1 MAGHQPAILLVQ
13 TEVWLATYQFQN
25 SQLIIPRTTKEKNFC
40 RNEYNVTGLCNRQS
54 CPLANSR
61 YATVR
66 SHPGSGTLYLYMKT
80 IERAHTPAK
89 LWERIKL
96 SQNYAKALEQV
107 DERLI
112 YWPKFLIH
120 KCKQRLTRL
129 TQVGIR
135 MRRLAKEDERLG
147 ERLVPKLAPKVRRRE
162 ETRERKAEAAAK
174 VERAIERELI
184 ERLRSGAY
192 GDQPLNVSET
202 IWKKVL
208 RGLERGGEG
217 TRDEDLDEGI
227 EEEELE
233 NENEEE
239 LEEESVGMVEYVSDL
254 GEDEEDLEDLEDW
267 LGSEA
272 AEDSEEE
279 EDDEE
284 SGSEEEAAQKEA
296 ASGTKRKSSAAPK
309 GKPKKMAKM
318 EIEYELEDEAP
329 RRALALA

>member
-1 MAGHQPAILLVQ
+1 MSSDEI
-13 TEVWLATYQFQN
+13 VWQVINQQFC
-25 SQLIIPRTTKEKNFC
+25 SFKLKTTKEKNFC

-66 SHPGSGTLYLYMKT
+66 AHPGSGTLYLYMKT

-107 DERLI
+107 DDRLI
-112 YWPKFLIH
+112 YWPKFLVH

-135 MRRLAKEDERLG
+135 MRRLAAEEERLG
-147 ERLVPKLAPKVRRRE
+147 EKLVPKMAPKVRRRE

-192 GDQPLNVSET
+192 GDQPLNVSES

-208 RGLERGGEG
+208 KGLERGGEG

-227 EEEELE
+227 EEDEM
-233 NENEEE
+233 EEE
-239 LEEESVGMVEYVSDL
+239 FEDEEGVGEVEYVSDL
-254 GEDEEDLEDLEDW
+254 GEDEEDLGDLEDW
-267 LGSEA
+267 LGSEK
-272 AEDSEEE
+272 EEVTD
-279 EDDEE
+279 EDDEDD
-284 SGSEEEAAQKEA
+284 SDTGSSEDEKKDAPG
-296 ASGTKRKSSAAPK
+296 SKRKK
-309 GKPKKMAKM
+309 GPVTKAKPKKFPRM
-318 EIEYELEDEAP
+318 EIEYEEEMEQAP
-329 RRALALA
+329 RQLAS

>member
-1 MAGHQPAILLVQ
+1 MFQPSYQRRKAKSNNLL
-13 TEVWLATYQFQN
+13 
-25 SQLIIPRTTKEKNFC
+25 RTTKEKNFC

-66 SHPGSGTLYLYMKT
+66 SNPDTGTLYLYMKT
-80 IERAHTPAK
+80 IERAHMPSK

-135 MRRLAKEDERLG
+135 MRRIAKEDERLG
-147 ERLVPKLAPKVRRRE
+147 EKIVPKMAPKVRRRE
-162 ETRERKAEAAAK
+162 ETRERKALAAAK

-208 RGLERGGEG
+208 KGLERQGEG
-217 TRDEDLDEGI
+217 TRDVDMDEGI
-227 EEEELE
+227 EEDEDEM
-233 NENEEE
+233 EEE
-239 LEEESVGMVEYVSDL
+239 EEGVGEVEYVSDL
-254 GEDEEDLEDLEDW
+254 GEDEEDLGDLEDW
-267 LGSEA
+267 LGS
-272 AEDSEEE
+272 DEEMGTDE
-279 EDDEE
+279 SEDDEE
-284 SGSEEEAAQKEA
+284 DDSEDSDSAEEDISKKAGA
-296 ASGTKRKSSAAPK
+296 KRKKPAPK
-309 GKPKKMAKM
+309 PKSSKRGKM
-318 EIEYELEDEAP
+318 EIEYEMEAGG
-329 RRALALA
+329 AVATQ

>member
-1 MAGHQPAILLVQ
+1 MSSDEI
-13 TEVWLATYQFQN
+13 VWQVINQQFC
-25 SQLIIPRTTKEKNFC
+25 SFKLKTTKEKNFC

-66 SHPGSGTLYLYMKT
+66 SNPDTGTLYLYMKT
-80 IERAHTPAK
+80 IERAHMPSK

-96 SQNYAKALEQV
+96 SQNYAKALQQV

-112 YWPKFLIH
+112 YWPNFLIH

-135 MRRLAKEDERLG
+135 MRKLAKEDERLG
-147 ERLVPKLAPKVRRRE
+147 EKLVPKMAPKVRRRE

-192 GDQPLNVSET
+192 GDQPLNVSEA

-208 RGLERGGEG
+208 KGLERGGEG
-217 TRDEDLDEGI
+217 TRDEDLDEGV
-227 EEEELE
+227 EDEF
-233 NENEEE
+233 ENEEE
-239 LEEESVGMVEYVSDL
+239 YEEEGVGDVEYVSDL
-254 GEDEEDLEDLEDW
+254 GEDEEDLGDLEDW
-267 LGSEA
+267 LGSE
-272 AEDSEEE
+272 EEAPTDQDD
-279 EDDEE
+279 EDD
-284 SGSEEEAAQKEA
+284 SDDSSDSDTAKKSSTGA
-296 ASGTKRKSSAAPK
+296 KRKK
-309 GKPKKMAKM
+309 GPATKAKPKKHARM
-318 EIEYELEDEAP
+318 EIEYEEEIEVPARQLA
-329 RRALALA
+329 RA

>member
-1 MAGHQPAILLVQ
+1 M
-13 TEVWLATYQFQN
+13 FN
-25 SQLIIPRTTKEKNFC
+25 RTTKEKTFC

-66 SHPGSGTLYLYMKT
+66 AHPGSGTLYLYMKT
-80 IERAHTPAK
+80 IERAHTPSK

-129 TQVGIR
+129 TQVAIR
-135 MRRLAKEDERLG
+135 MRRIAKEDERLG

-192 GDQPLNVSET
+192 GDQPLNVSES

-208 RGLERGGEG
+208 RGLERQGEG

-239 LEEESVGMVEYVSDL
+239 LEEEGVGMVEYVSDL

-267 LGSEA
+267 LGSDVEA
-272 AEDSEEE
+272 DSEEEE
-279 EDDEE
+279 EDDEDSE
-284 SGSEEEAAQKEA
+284 SSSEEEDATKKVKTGA
-296 ASGTKRKSSAAPK
+296 GTKRKKGPAPK
-309 GKPKKMAKM
+309 AKPKKMAKM
-318 EIEYELEDEAP
+318 EIEYEVENEAP
-329 RRALALA
+329 ARELALA

>member
-1 MAGHQPAILLVQ
+1 MSSDEI
-13 TEVWLATYQFQN
+13 VWQVINQQFC
-25 SQLIIPRTTKEKNFC
+25 SFKLKTTKDKTFC
-40 RNEYNVTGLCNRQS
+40 RNEYNVTGFCNRQS

-66 SHPGSGTLYLYMKT
+66 ANPDTGTLYLYMKT
-80 IERAHTPAK
+80 IERAHMPSK

-135 MRRLAKEDERLG
+135 MKRLAREDERLG
-147 ERLVPKLAPKVRRRE
+147 EKLVPKMAPKVRRRE

-208 RGLERGGEG
+208 KGLERGGEG
-217 TRDEDLDEGI
+217 TRDEDMDEGI
-227 EEEELE
+227 EDELEDEEEYE
-233 NENEEE
+233 DEEG
-239 LEEESVGMVEYVSDL
+239 VGNVEYVSDL
-254 GEDEEDLEDLEDW
+254 GEDEEDLGDLEDW
-267 LGSEA
+267 LGSE
-272 AEDSEEE
+272 
-279 EDDEE
+279 
-284 SGSEEEAAQKEA
+284 EEAATDEEDEDDSESDSSDDDVKKA
-296 ASGTKRKSSAAPK
+296 GGAKRKK
-309 GKPKKMAKM
+309 GPVSKAKPKKLAKM
-318 EIEYELEDEAP
+318 EIEYEEEIEAAP
-329 RRALALA
+329 RQLARA

>member
-1 MAGHQPAILLVQ
+1 MQSSYQIRKDLKTNIL
-13 TEVWLATYQFQN
+13 F
-25 SQLIIPRTTKEKNFC
+25 RTTKEKNFC

-66 SHPGSGTLYLYMKT
+66 SNPDTGTLYLYMKT
-80 IERAHTPAK
+80 IERAHMPSK

-135 MRRLAKEDERLG
+135 MRRIAKEDERLG
-147 ERLVPKLAPKVRRRE
+147 EKIVPKMAPKVRRRE
-162 ETRERKAEAAAK
+162 ETRERKALAAAK

-192 GDQPLNVSET
+192 GDQPLNVSES

-208 RGLERGGEG
+208 KGLERQGEG
-217 TRDEDLDEGI
+217 TRDVDMDEGI
-227 EEEELE
+227 EEDEM
-233 NENEEE
+233 EEE
-239 LEEESVGMVEYVSDL
+239 EEGVGEVEYVSDL
-254 GEDEEDLEDLEDW
+254 GEDEEDLGDLEDW
-267 LGSEA
+267 LGSDEEMGTDESEDDDEDDSEDSDSE
-272 AEDSEEE
+272 AEDISKKA
-279 EDDEE
+279 
-284 SGSEEEAAQKEA
+284 GA
-296 ASGTKRKSSAAPK
+296 KRKKAAPK
-309 GKPKKMAKM
+309 PKSSKRGKM
-318 EIEYELEDEAP
+318 EIEYEMEAGG
-329 RRALALA
+329 AVATQ